1 MRKWRIEDSEELY
14 NITGWGTSYFG
25 INDKGH
31 VVVTPR
37 RDGVA
42 VDLKELVD
50 ELQLRDVAAPTLVR
64 FPDILDN
71 RIEKMSSCFKQ
82 AAEEYGYK
90 AENFIIY
97 PIKVNQMRPV
107 GESTCDVEVTP
118 SNTGCFYYFDLA
130 AKADFDTWGTDAEIV
145 ASVVAD
151 LKETAAYY
159 QANGY
164 DLDWTDFLSIGPDGY
179 EFTKLSPDTEYVVYA
194 FALTEEGRPLTGVT
208 RETVRTEAFV
218 PTDDCTF
225 GISFRNV
232 SVTAFDISVRPS
244 NAATRYYIGVC
255 SKELFDKNTPSSI
268 ADAFIEMENGY
279 EIDWAGN
286 EYIWTGDVTVD
297 TDADLAMGDLD
308 AGTDYVAVVFGVSTE
323 GVRTTEV
330 ASAVQRTSE
339 LVPSTMTIGLNVRD
353 VTASGAKFDVTPS
366 NTDEVYFA
374 DVFVYDEYTAYDE
387 GKEAYAEVYMD
398 ILKAYGLFDYSL
410 YSGNRTVD
418 FTDMLEPSTTY
429 VAVAFGYNGGRTTK
443 IFESEPFTT
452 SAAASGTVA
461 KTVRSR
467 RHGSLGAF
475 RPERRSIE
483 KQLSVDAGSP
493 RGTLARF
500 SSVADLREL
509 PSQGLRGEPSDAA
522 GLHLRRF

>member
-1 MRKWRIEDSEELY
+1 M
-14 NITGWGTSYFG
+14 
-25 INDKGH
+25 
-31 VVVTPR
+31 
-37 RDGVA
+37 
-42 VDLKELVD
+42 
-50 ELQLRDVAAPTLVR
+50 
-64 FPDILDN
+64 
-71 RIEKMSSCFKQ
+71 
-82 AAEEYGYK
+82 
-90 AENFIIY
+90 
-97 PIKVNQMRPV
+97 
-107 GESTCDVEVTP
+107 
-118 SNTGCFYYFDLA
+118 
-130 AKADFDTWGTDAEIV
+130 
-145 ASVVAD
+145 
-151 LKETAAYY
+151 
-159 QANGY
+159 
-164 DLDWTDFLSIGPDGY
+164 
-179 EFTKLSPDTEYVVYA
+179 
-194 FALTEEGRPLTGVT
+194 T

-387 GKEAYAEVYMD
+387 GKEAYAEV
-398 ILKAYGLFDYSL
+398 
-410 YSGNRTVD
+410 
-418 FTDMLEPSTTY
+418 
-429 VAVAFGYNGGRTTK
+429 
-443 IFESEPFTT
+443 
-452 SAAASGTVA
+452 
-461 KTVRSR
+461 
-467 RHGSLGAF
+467 
-475 RPERRSIE
+475 
-483 KQLSVDAGSP
+483 
-493 RGTLARF
+493 
-500 SSVADLREL
+500 
-509 PSQGLRGEPSDAA
+509 
-522 GLHLRRF
+522 